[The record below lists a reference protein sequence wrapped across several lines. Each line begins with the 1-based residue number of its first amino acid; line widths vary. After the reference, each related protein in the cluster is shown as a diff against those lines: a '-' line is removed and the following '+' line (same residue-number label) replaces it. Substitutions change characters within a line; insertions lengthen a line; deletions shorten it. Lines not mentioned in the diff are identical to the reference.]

1 MISASWIFVLVVG
14 LKQVCGRESLKCC
27 HMTVTMNSHVRLH
40 HCAHQHS
47 AGEEKAIGRRKDNLS
62 TKMRAHNDV
71 LGNPIKFYLT
81 VAGQVHDL
89 NGADILLDLLF
100 SQT

>member
-1 MISASWIFVLVVG
+1 M
-14 LKQVCGRESLKCC
+14 CGRESLKCC
-27 HMTVTMNSHVRLH
+27 HMTVTINSHVRLH

-89 NGADILLDLLF
+89 NVADILLDLLF